1 MDAAFTFYRAS
12 NSPLETNSA
21 IADVHADSAE
31 IWSRLKSP
39 ITAQQTIAARLGLPQ
54 DKVTVHVTE
63 GGGSFGRH
71 LFWDAAIE
79 AAEVSQEVGKPVK
92 LMWHRTDDFRH
103 GRTHPLC
110 TSRVRATYLLGNVV
124 TYEQRH
130 TSISTDFS
138 RGLGEIIS
146 ATATQLPIGGNLSV
160 AQAQELVVDQLAKVA
175 GQNPYQF
182 RRAFLKDDRSRAVLD
197 KAAQVGNWGRSMPAG
212 TAQGIAFHAEY
223 KGACAALVEIDCRP
237 ATVSR
242 LTCSASPARS
252 TAAA

>member
-1 MDAAFTFYRAS
+1 MGAHAADQGRGRRVHLLQGQQLPAGDQQRHRRRACRQRGDPVQPEVADHRAADDRG
-12 NSPLETNSA
+12 SPR
-21 IADVHADSAE
+21 V
-31 IWSRLKSP
+31 
-39 ITAQQTIAARLGLPQ
+39 AAGQGHRA
-54 DKVTVHVTE
+54 
-63 GGGSFGRH
+63 RH
-71 LFWDAAIE
+71 RRRRF
-79 AAEVSQEVGKPVK
+79 
-92 LMWHRTDDFRH
+92 
-103 GRTHPLC
+103 
-110 TSRVRATYLLGNVV
+110 VRAAPVLG
-124 TYEQRH
+124 RR
-130 TSISTDFS
+130 DRGR
-138 RGLGEIIS
+138 RGLAVIS